1 MERIDDSKM
10 KMVNGGIAEAYDEE
24 DRTTKI
30 QIMRISCKHCQVPF
44 DANVMLSKA
53 KCPHC
58 GEVNFF
64 YG

>member
-30 QIMRISCKHCQVPF
+30 QIMRIW
-44 DANVMLSKA
+44 
-53 KCPHC
+53 
-58 GEVNFF
+58 
-64 YG
+64 